1 MSSANSRGR
10 IWIEALAGKQKQP
23 SWMPGSV
30 IVSDSELNGEPARF
44 LAVVPNPDSR
54 FPRVRNG
61 EVGLE
66 EGWSLARAVREVVD
80 ADRNGTKRPII
91 AVVDVKSQAYGR
103 REELA
108 GIHLACASAVDA
120 YATARMAGH
129 PVIALVV
136 GPAISGAFLSHGY
149 QANRILAFNSPEVM
163 VHAMGKAAAA
173 RITKRSISELEKLA
187 EEVVP
192 MAYDIRSYAKLGTL
206 HKLLEIENPDNPQK
220 ESVEL
225 VRQEL
230 IEAIADTRKGPRD
243 LSNRLDSEGAKRF
256 RHASIEARQ
265 KLIEQWTAV

>member
-1 MSSANSRGR
+1 MSSTKSRGR

-23 SWMPGSV
+23 AGVPGSV
-30 IVSDSELNGEPARF
+30 IVADAELHGEKARF
-44 LAVVPNPDSR
+44 LAVVPNPESR

-66 EGWSLARAVREVVD
+66 EGWSLARAVREVIA
-80 ADRNGTKRPII
+80 ADHNGVKRPII

-108 GIHLACASAVDA
+108 GIHLACAAAIDA

-136 GPAISGAFLSHGY
+136 GPAISGAFLAHGY

-173 RITKRSISELEKLA
+173 RITKRSIGDLEKLA

-206 HKLLEIENPDNPQK
+206 HKLLDIENPDNPGK
-220 ESVEL
+220 AEIE
-225 VRQEL
+225 RIKQEL
-230 IEAIADTRKGPRD
+230 SEAVADARKGSRD
-243 LSNRLDSEGAKRF
+243 LSNRLESDGAKKF
-256 RHASIEARQ
+256 RHASLEARN
-265 KLIEQWTAV
+265 KLIEQWNAV